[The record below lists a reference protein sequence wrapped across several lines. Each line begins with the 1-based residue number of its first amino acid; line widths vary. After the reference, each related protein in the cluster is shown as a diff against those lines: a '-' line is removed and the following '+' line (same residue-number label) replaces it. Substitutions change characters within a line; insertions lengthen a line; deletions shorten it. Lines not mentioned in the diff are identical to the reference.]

1 MYRYWRHS
9 LLLDIGCLWASSTG
23 YAEVEGQGRSIGAEG
38 RGSKSQFNFIPNR
51 IEVCLQ
57 CEILPTKE
65 AKHFFLRIA
74 PFPPH
79 WVINIVCPHLNIGI
93 WQFWISTFSGVMGV
107 TVIHTTIGGKPAVC
121 MLDGSGLWLNCCRL
135 PYIGGLDQMTSAK
148 DFKLISWRNFL
159 GLFAIVVAVLIP
171 VGLRYYWRD
180 ELDSVAQAERE
191 AGERQLALE
200 GIIVESGP
208 TPVDK
213 GKAISQLVLLDDSDS
228 DLQVGDEQ
236 DSVLWDEEDETPGW
250 RR

>member
-1 MYRYWRHS
+1 MYLSILAGAAWGMPYS
-9 LLLDIGCLWASSTG
+9 LPLCCACIATGATLCYLMSAAFGPALLAMPKWKDKVDRLALK
-23 YAEVEGQGRSIGAEG
+23 VEAQRANLTSFLI
-38 RGSKSQFNFIPNR
+38 
-51 IEVCLQ
+51 V
-57 CEILPTKE
+57 
-65 AKHFFLRIA
+65 LRIA

-79 WVINIVCPHLNIGI
+79 WVINIVCPHLSIGI

-107 TVIHTTIGGKPAVC
+107 TVIHTTIG
-121 MLDGSGLWLNCCRL
+121 
-135 PYIGGLDQMTSAK
+135 GGLDQMTSAK

-191 AGERQLALE
+191 AGERQHALE
-200 GIIVESGP
+200 GIIVGSGA

-213 GKAISQLVLLDDSDS
+213 GKAISQLVLLNDSDS
-228 DLQVGDEQ
+228 DLQAGDEQ
-236 DSVLWDEEDETPGW
+236 DPILWDEEDETPGY